1 MTLFEQMWRLRES
14 FRACFRLG
22 RWFNGGRLSDD
33 GARVLRSLAQFCYA
47 NTSTFDT
54 DPRLH
59 AKLEGRREVW
69 LEIQRVLDLDDLA
82 LLRLKESEDD

>member
-1 MTLFEQMWRLRES
+1 MTLFERMWALRDS

-22 RWFNGGRLSDD
+22 RWFNAGGLSDD

-47 NTSTFDT
+47 DQTTFDT
-54 DPRLH
+54 DARVH
-59 AKLEGRREVW
+59 ARLEGRREVW
-69 LEIQRVLDLDDLA
+69 LEIQRVLNLDDAA